1 MEQLGPYTYQSCP
14 GGFPL
19 GQDTL
24 LLGAFATLRRRGRV
38 CDLGCGCGALPL
50 LLLGREPTLSVTGLE
65 LDPAAAQAARDNL
78 ARNGLAGQI
87 ITGDLSQ
94 AGSPSQ
100 ANHPDQ
106 IGGPGQSDC
115 PNQIGG
121 PSRAGGPGRAPS
133 LLPAGAFDLVVSN
146 PPWFAAGSGAPGG
159 SARMELGT
167 CLDQVCAAAGRLL
180 RNGGRFAL
188 VHSPRRLS
196 QVLCALSAHGIEPK
210 RMQLVQ
216 HSPAHP
222 PSAVLL
228 EGVRQ
233 GRPGLEVAPTLILH
247 PSEAI

>member
-24 LLGAFATLRRRGRV
+24 LLGSFATLRPRGRV
-38 CDLGCGCGALPL
+38 CDLGCGCGPLPL
-50 LLLGREPTLSVTGLE
+50 LLLGREPTLSMTGLE
-65 LDPAAAQAARDNL
+65 MDPAAAQAARENL
-78 ARNGLAGQI
+78 TRNGLSGSI
-87 ITGDLSQ
+87 VTGNLRQ
-94 AGSPSQ
+94 A
-100 ANHPDQ
+100 A
-106 IGGPGQSDC
+106 
-115 PNQIGG
+115 
-121 PSRAGGPGRAPS
+121 A

-146 PPWFAAGSGAPGG
+146 PPWFPVGTGAPGG
-159 SARMELGT
+159 AARMELACT
-167 CLDQVCAAAGRLL
+167 LEQVCAIAGRLL

-188 VHSPRRLS
+188 VHRPDRLCR
-196 QVLCALSAHGIEPK
+196 LMAALTAQGIEPK
-210 RMQLVQ
+210 RMRLVQ

-233 GRPGLEVAPTLILH
+233 GRPGLAVEPTLILH